1 MVFYIAYRKLK
12 EHKSGGSISRRLEA
26 LGCKRIC
33 NSFWEISERR
43 IDEVLKA
50 VGDNQPILLKR
61 AREIK
66 KPVYDES
73 GSLID
78 LGSLIVVAYN
88 AERNGGKV
96 KGLLSKTPYIR
107 LCRSVYALPHSSISH
122 YRRGSAFNIN
132 QILALIKESDENA
145 KIYPRMVVVNSAY
158 ATSMLVERVKVRI
171 AHETRKIVDGY
182 RSLIQEI
189 SEGHIDRRR
198 VGEEEKKLNSKFT
211 SLRRISDF
219 YDRWLK
225 IDSSTR
231 EIMKIYFM
239 TRKLQS
245 TKHIYLGEIK
255 KLKEFLSA

>member
-12 EHKSGGSISRRLEA
+12 EDKSGGSISRRLGA

-33 NSFWEISERR
+33 NSFWEITERK
-43 IDEVLKA
+43 IDEALKA

-73 GSLID
+73 GNLID
-78 LGSLIVVAYN
+78 LGSLIVVAYS
-88 AERNGGKV
+88 AERNG
-96 KGLLSKTPYIR
+96 GLLSKTPYIR
-107 LCRSVYALPHSSISH
+107 LCRSVYALPHSSILR
-122 YRRGSAFNIN
+122 YKRGGAFNIN

-158 ATSMLVERVKVRI
+158 ATSILVERVKVRI
-171 AHETRKIVDGY
+171 AHETRRIVDGY
-182 RSLIQEI
+182 RNLIQEI
-189 SEGHIDRRR
+189 SEGHVDRRR

-211 SLRRISDF
+211 SLRRIADF

-225 IDSSTR
+225 TDYSTR
-231 EIMKIYFM
+231 ELMKIYFM

-245 TKHIYLGEIK
+245 TKHICLGE
-255 KLKEFLSA
+255 